1 MRYWFIMAVSA
12 PLTVAPNYIPDE
24 GLPSNCFPIGG
35 GSQIERL
42 RKCIGCDYDGAYSCL
57 ERLREN
63 KDGLLLM
70 QECDIASLTI
80 GAQQECC
87 ARYASAKRKDTLVD
101 GTGGYPITLGCL
113 KRLGCED
120 AVLYERLVAEC
131 QSHGCEAEIACEPDE
146 GKCVACE
153 TIASCSF

>member
-1 MRYWFIMAVSA
+1 MAVSA
-12 PLTVAPNYIPDE
+12 PLAVALHYISNE

-57 ERLREN
+57 ASLREN
-63 KDGLLLM
+63 KDGLLLN
-70 QECDIASLTI
+70 QECDISSLTI

-87 ARYASAKRKDTLVD
+87 ARYASSKRKDTLVD
-101 GTGGYPITLGCL
+101 RTGGYPITLGCL

-120 AVLYERLVAEC
+120 TVLYERLVAEC
-131 QSHGCEAEIACEPDE
+131 QSHGCDAEIACEPDE
-146 GKCVACE
+146 GKCVKR
-153 TIASCSF
+153 TMIAFYSF